1 MASSETKYCAKCRR
15 SMTEDNFYTYK
26 NGEKVDICKKCL
38 TMHVDNFDPDTFL
51 WILEKM
57 DVPYVEEEWNVL
69 RDRAFEK
76 DPAKM
81 NGMSVMG
88 KYLSKMRLKKWKDYG
103 WKDNDAIY
111 EAEKERRRKAE
122 EAAEKKAAK
131 NRPTLK
137 QLQARRANGKISE
150 AEFLTLTDSPVHYE
164 EYLQNAAQS
173 VVAQPGGN
181 ASGVGANNLYN
192 ENNFLSEDE
201 LVDLGSEL
209 THEDKIYLAMK
220 WGRLYKASEWVELE
234 KKYTDMKN
242 SFDIVDSDTESSLIL
257 ICKTYL
263 KMNQALDEGDLEAY
277 NKLSKAYESLRK
289 SAKFTAVQNK
299 DGTGNNV
306 NSVGEMVAFCERN
319 GGKIPKF
326 DLSVDLDIVDKVIR
340 DMKDYTK
347 SLIYDDPALARQIET
362 YIQKRENA
370 EAEKKDKEEA
380 KKHGLLEPILSD
392 GDHIRYKEFLNQQ
405 AAEDAAIQ
413 QKTDDEGAES

>member
-1 MASSETKYCAKCRR
+1 
-15 SMTEDNFYTYK
+15 MTEDNFYTYK
-26 NGEKVDICKKCL
+26 NGERVDMCKKCL

-57 DVPYVEEEWNVL
+57 DVPYLEEEWNVL

-76 DPAKM
+76 DPTKM
-81 NGMSVMG
+81 NGMSVLG
-88 KYLSKMRLKKWKDYG
+88 KYLSKMRLKKWKEYG
-103 WKDNDAIY
+103 WKDTESLAIA
-111 EAEKERRRKAE
+111 ERERRAKAEKAAEEKKKRQAEKEE
-122 EAAEKKAAK
+122 NSTTKKI
-131 NRPTLK
+131 
-137 QLQARRANGKISE
+137 NGKISE
-150 AEFLTLTDSPVHYE
+150 AEFLTMTDTSSHYDA
-164 EYLQNAAQS
+164 YLKAAAAGAF
-173 VVAQPGGN
+173 AQPGGN
-181 ASGVGANNLYN
+181 SSGIGTNNMFN
-192 ENNFLSEDE
+192 ENEFIPEDE
-201 LVDLGSEL
+201 LIDLGEEL
-209 THEDKIYLAMK
+209 THDDKIYLAMK

-263 KMNQALDEGDLEAY
+263 KMNQALDAGDLEAY

-299 DGTGNNV
+299 DGNNNNI

-370 EAEKKDKEEA
+370 EAEKRDKEEA

-392 GDHIRYKEFLNQQ
+392 GDHVRYKEFLQQ
-405 AAEDAAIQ
+405 QVEEDAAMLQ
-413 QKTDDEGAES
+413 NTDDEGAEP